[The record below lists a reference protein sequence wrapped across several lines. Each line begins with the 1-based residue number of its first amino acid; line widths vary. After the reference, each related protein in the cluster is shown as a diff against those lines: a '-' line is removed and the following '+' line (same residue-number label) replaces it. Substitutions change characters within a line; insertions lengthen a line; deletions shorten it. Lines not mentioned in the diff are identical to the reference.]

1 MKETPKYQEPFKVTI
16 DGKQAFFASNV
27 MIASAIDDDITKDMD
42 CISVR
47 DKASAGEYNP
57 WPTSFTFETTM
68 DPSPSF
74 RRFVNRMLGRVRPNR
89 GISRTKE
96 QRYIRTAHYLVKTKR
111 MLFVKPQYILADY
124 RKFNPN
130 KPPF

>member
-27 MIASAIDDDITKDMD
+27 MIASAIDDDITKDFE
-42 CISVR
+42 CAESSESTST
-47 DKASAGEYNP
+47 KATNP
-57 WPTSFTFETTM
+57 WATSFTFETTM

-74 RRFVNRMLGRVRPNR
+74 RRFANRMLGRVRPNR
-89 GISRTKE
+89 GSTRTKE

-111 MLFVKPQYILADY
+111 MLFVKPQYTLADY
-124 RKFNPN
+124 RKCNPN

>member
-1 MKETPKYQEPFKVTI
+1 MKETPQHQGPFQVTI
-16 DGKQAFFASNV
+16 DGKPAFFASNV
-27 MIASAIDDDITKDMD
+27 MIACAADEDITKDMD

-47 DKASAGEYNP
+47 DKASASEYKP
-57 WPTSFTFETTM
+57 WPTSFTLETTVE
-68 DPSPSF
+68 PSPSF

-111 MLFVKPQYILADY
+111 MLFVKPQYTLADY
-124 RKFNPN
+124 RECNPN